1 MAAASTTEQTS
12 IVEHPDFSLLIDTR
26 NNMTTLPILNQEI
39 WDLYK
44 GHLAVFWT
52 VEEVQLAK
60 DIIDWEEKLTDN
72 ERQFVTNILA
82 FFAASDAVVADN
94 LQLNFSEEI
103 DIKETKYFFR
113 FQAMIEDIHSEMYS
127 RMIEAFIKDEN
138 ERDKIFNA
146 VLYYPC
152 IKKKS
157 EWGKKWTDPAK
168 NTIAVRL
175 LAFALIEGVHFS
187 GAFCAIFWLK
197 KRNLMPG
204 LTFSNEFISRDEGL
218 HAQFGTYMFRKCKV
232 KPTQEKVYE
241 IVREAV
247 EIEKEFITESI
258 PCALLGMN
266 SELMKQYID
275 FVADRLLVQLGYEKI
290 YKVENPF
297 PFMENISIN
306 NKTNFFENRV
316 SEYNM
321 SGVGGNEEDMK
332 FELDDDF

>member
-1 MAAASTTEQTS
+1 MAAARNSKS
-12 IVEHPDFSLLIDTR
+12 SVIEHPDFSLLIDTK

-39 WDLYK
+39 WDFYK
-44 GHLAVFWT
+44 NHEAVFWT

-60 DIIDWEEKLTDN
+60 DVIDWEEKLTEN
-72 ERQFVTNILA
+72 ERKFIKNILA
-82 FFAASDAVVADN
+82 FFAASDAIVADN
-94 LQLNFSEEI
+94 LQFNFSEEI
-103 DIKETKYFFR
+103 DIKEAKYFFR

-127 RMIEAFIKDEN
+127 RMIEAFIKDKD
-138 ERDKIFNA
+138 ERHELFNA
-146 VLYYPC
+146 VNHYPC
-152 IKKKS
+152 IAQKS
-157 EWGKKWTDPAK
+157 EWGKKWTDPSK
-168 NTIAVRL
+168 NSLAIRL
-175 LAFALIEGVHFS
+175 MAFAIIEGIHFS

-218 HAQFGTYMFRKCKV
+218 HSQFGTYMFTKCKV
-232 KPTQEKVYE
+232 KPSKEKVFE
-241 IVREAV
+241 IFKEAV
-247 EIEKEFITESI
+247 DIEKEFITDSI

-266 SELMKQYID
+266 NILMKQYIEY
-275 FVADRLLVQLGYEKI
+275 VSDRLLIQLGYDKMFN
-290 YKVENPF
+290 VDNPF

-321 SGVGGNEEDMK
+321 SGIGSKEEDMK